1 MQLSPTRDL
10 RRDSRTTLSI
20 YLDDIGTFELPDPE
34 AERAQAREVLEHR
47 RSFWRSV
54 LSLHGLGGSGKF
66 RVERVLGPYAST
78 RHVEELE
85 AAGAS
90 RGGDALLHA
99 LGIVDPDGE
108 IIERLRAAAEEWSQ
122 HGGDDTSELSARLRT
137 MRHARSTYLRARN
150 RFICT
155 NLRLVVSVAKRYGRH
170 HMPLADRVQEGNL
183 GLLKA
188 VERFD
193 PERGVRFSTYAAWWI
208 RHAVMRALVKHGR
221 TVRIP
226 AHVHALFTKVRQA
239 RACLRAKIGRPPT
252 NEEIAAWLEVSPEKV
267 RGAIEAMEFRAVGFH
282 ESASANEDSTV
293 ADRLR
298 DERQDGWSDRVGDR
312 IDARL
317 ADGVVDG
324 LDKMA
329 FDIVVHRFGL
339 RRAERE
345 TLRGLGE
352 RYELSRER
360 IRQLQNRALKRLRDA
375 VEHSP
380 VTSLSLA

>member
-1 MQLSPTRDL
+1 MQLTPDRDFS
-10 RRDSRTTLSI
+10 RDSRTTLSI
-20 YLDDIGTFELPDPE
+20 YLDDIGTFQLPDPE
-34 AERAQAREVLEHR
+34 EERAQARAVLDHR
-47 RSFWRSV
+47 KTYWRSV
-54 LSLHGLGGSGKF
+54 LATHGIGGSG
-66 RVERVLGPYAST
+66 RVRLERVLGSYAQP
-78 RHVEELE
+78 RQLEELD
-85 AAGAS
+85 AAGAF
-90 RGGDALLHA
+90 RGGEALLDALST
-99 LGIVDPDGE
+99 VDPDGE
-108 IIERLRAAAEEWSQ
+108 IIEHLRSAAEE
-122 HGGDDTSELSARLRT
+122 LAARNADPEGEFFALVRV
-137 MRHARSTYLRARN
+137 MRHARSIYLRTRN

-239 RACLRAKIGRPPT
+239 RACLRAKLGRPPLL
-252 NEEIAAWLEVSPEKV
+252 EEIAAWLEVTPEKV
-267 RGAIEAMEFRAVGFH
+267 RAAIEAMEFRAVGFH
-282 ESASANEDSTV
+282 ESASAGEDTTV

-298 DERQDGWSDRVGDR
+298 DERQDGWTDRVGDR

-317 ADGVVDG
+317 ADGVVDV

-329 FDIVVHRFGL
+329 YDIVVHRFGL

-352 RYELSRER
+352 RYDLSRER

-375 VEHSP
+375 VERSP

>member
-1 MQLSPTRDL
+1 
-10 RRDSRTTLSI
+10 
-20 YLDDIGTFELPDPE
+20 
-34 AERAQAREVLEHR
+34 
-47 RSFWRSV
+47 V
-54 LSLHGLGGSGKF
+54 LSSHGFTVSART
-66 RVERVLGPYAST
+66 RVERVLGSYAST
-78 RHVEELE
+78 RQIEELE

-90 RGGDALLHA
+90 RGGEALLHA
-99 LGIVDPDGE
+99 LGVVDPDGE
-108 IIERLRAAAEEWSQ
+108 IIERLRAAAEAFTAQ
-122 HGGDDTSELSARLRT
+122 HGNTTGELYTRLRA
-137 MRHARSTYLRARN
+137 MRHARSIYLRSRN

-239 RACLRAKIGRPPT
+239 RACLRAKLGRPPAL
-252 NEEIAAWLEVSPEKV
+252 EEIAAWLEVTPDKV

-282 ESASANEDSTV
+282 ESASANEDTTV

-317 ADGVVDG
+317 ADGAVDS

-360 IRQLQNRALKRLRDA
+360 IRQLQNRALKRLREA